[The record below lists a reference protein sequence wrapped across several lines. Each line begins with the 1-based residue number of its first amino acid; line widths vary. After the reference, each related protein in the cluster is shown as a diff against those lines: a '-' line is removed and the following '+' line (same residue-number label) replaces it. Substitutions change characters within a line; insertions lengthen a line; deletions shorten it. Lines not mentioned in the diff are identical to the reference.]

1 MFSLGQANSTFFK
14 YYLPVLEGFLLNV
27 FRRFS
32 CGLDA
37 RAPSERKTGIR
48 FDLNLS
54 SREDIIFFG
63 APFL

>member
-37 RAPSERKTGIR
+37 RAPSERKTGISGIHQV
-48 FDLNLS
+48 FITHS
-54 SREDIIFFG
+54 YMMSQTG
-63 APFL
+63 